1 MGSRLDPPF
10 PFALGNPFRLSLLS
24 GPSLPFDGVD
34 RKVGTGWK
42 RGKGRVRSRWNI
54 PWVCFSRPA
63 RGLVR
68 TRGPPVSSIL
78 IGPRAGRGVCVDSSH
93 PPSFHER
100 RRITTPRPTSAIHVA
115 KSGGSGTRSP
125 SVRGN
130 KEKDGGREVPNPN
143 VRIESEAGGETS
155 EERKPKVGRERG
167 RNTPWTATERAS
179 R

>member
-1 MGSRLDPPF
+1 MEKGKRKGAVQVEYTLGVLF
-10 PFALGNPFRLSLLS
+10 PSCS
-24 GPSLPFDGVD
+24 G
-34 RKVGTGWK
+34 
-42 RGKGRVRSRWNI
+42 
-54 PWVCFSRPA
+54 
-63 RGLVR
+63 
-68 TRGPPVSSIL
+68 
-78 IGPRAGRGVCVDSSH
+78 IGPYSRSPRFLDSDWSSRGEGCVCVDSRH

-125 SVRGN
+125 SVCGN